1 LTYLFSNNMASAT
14 SSSSSSACV
23 KLLHEAE
30 GHPITVELRSGE
42 LYRGHLSSV
51 EDSMNCQLTSVV
63 HTGRDGKVTKLEH
76 VYIRGSQLRFAVLPE
91 LLKNA
96 PIFKNVQS
104 FAEKKAKPLPITGRG
119 KGGKGSGGGKSKGGG
134 GGSGGAGGGTASS
147 SAAAQ

>member
-1 LTYLFSNNMASAT
+1 MAAASSSSSA
-14 SSSSSSACV
+14 SSSSACV

-42 LYRGHLSSV
+42 LYRGHLASV
-51 EDSMNCQLTSVV
+51 EDSMNCQLTGVV

-96 PIFKNVQS
+96 PIFKQVQL
-104 FAEKKAKPLPITGRG
+104 FAEKKAKPLPTR
-119 KGGKGSGGGKSKGGG
+119 GGG
-134 GGSGGAGGGTASS
+134 GGKGNKRGGKGGAGGGEGKAGGGL
-147 SAAAQ
+147 

>member
-1 LTYLFSNNMASAT
+1 MAAASSSSSA
-14 SSSSSSACV
+14 SSSSACV

-42 LYRGHLSSV
+42 LYRGHLASV
-51 EDSMNCQLTSVV
+51 EDSMNCQLTGVV

-96 PIFKNVQS
+96 PIFKQVQL
-104 FAEKKAKPLPITGRG
+104 FAEKKAKPLPTR
-119 KGGKGSGGGKSKGGG
+119 GGG
-134 GGSGGAGGGTASS
+134 GGGGGGKGNKRGGKGGAGGGEGKAGGGL
-147 SAAAQ
+147 